1 MFGIAQKLLG
11 SVNDR
16 KIRPYKALVQR
27 INALEPVTEA
37 LSDEAL
43 KQRTRDFRDL
53 HRRLEFAVD
62 AAWGYHHDWTSPS
75 LTSFLPPAQP
85 KVWPVLLPSLSRTTC
100 PVKSTRLAA

>member
-16 KIRPYKALVQR
+16 KIRPYRSIVQR

-43 KQRTRDFRDL
+43 KQRTT
-53 HRRLEFAVD
+53 AG
-62 AAWGYHHDWTSPS
+62 AG
-75 LTSFLPPAQP
+75 QP
-85 KVWPVLLPSLSRTTC
+85 LRT
-100 PVKSTRLAA
+100 